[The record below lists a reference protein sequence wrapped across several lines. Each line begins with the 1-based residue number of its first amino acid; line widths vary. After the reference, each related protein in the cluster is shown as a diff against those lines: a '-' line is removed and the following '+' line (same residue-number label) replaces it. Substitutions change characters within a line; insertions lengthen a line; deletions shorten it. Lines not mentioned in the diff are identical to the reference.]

1 MNELEEGEE
10 NRCHIF
16 NDSFKNIS
24 ESTFFVGIKF
34 VNGNG
39 NLG

>member
-10 NRCHIF
+10 NKFHIF
-16 NDSFKNIS
+16 NDSFRDII
-24 ESTFFVGIKF
+24 ESTFFVHKF